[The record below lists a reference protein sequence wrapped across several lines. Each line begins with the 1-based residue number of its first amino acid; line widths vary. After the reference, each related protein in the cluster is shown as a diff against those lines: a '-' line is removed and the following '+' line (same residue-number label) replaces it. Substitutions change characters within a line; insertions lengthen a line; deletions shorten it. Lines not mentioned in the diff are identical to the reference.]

1 MSTKYTLVYKTRAP
15 KGLKYLNPEVTEV
28 KLNFSVSSNDINPL
42 YLQELSDEVRSGYLI
57 PLNDAW
63 NDLWAQWDRDLEK
76 KIPNFATKTK
86 GARQKLLAVYVG
98 PLEKEF
104 QKQTK
109 NISSMAQTIGER
121 YWQKLAKERADIR
134 NFKLKVGASV
144 VWKGLKVSAS
154 LATIVTSGGAA
165 ALSYVSALKNL
176 YGIYKEMKKVYASA
190 DDYMIK
196 VYKDIETIKTALFR
210 RKGIAP
216 EKIKELTK
224 AAAQINNKLLKSLKS
239 NRETFGIKIKQLH
252 RKAGEAAKQLDKV
265 LNSAE
270 EALAPDLRLR
280 TEHRKKIQALIK
292 DIENMVSEQKK
303 FESFDKTALAFQR
316 SIEARIAEEST
327 LIKAWKAG
335 KSGAKYT
342 AKEVGMFILSTTSDL
357 AALNA
362 ASSAG
367 LSVGGI
373 LSGWGDKIDTGLS
386 IIGALGIG

>member
-1 MSTKYTLVYKTRAP
+1 MAAKYTLTYKTTRP
-15 KGLKYLNPEVTEV
+15 KNLKYLNPEATEI
-28 KLNFSVSSNDINPL
+28 KLNFSVSSSDLNPL

-63 NDLWAQWDRDLEK
+63 NDLWTKWDRDLEK
-76 KIPNFATKTK
+76 KIPNFAAKTK
-86 GARQKLLAVYVG
+86 GAREKLLAVYVG

-109 NISSMAQTIGER
+109 NITTMAQTIGER
-121 YWQKLAKERADIR
+121 YWQKMAKERADIR

-144 VWKGLKVSAS
+144 VWKGLKVS
-154 LATIVTSGGAA
+154 LALTTIVTSGGAA
-165 ALSYVSALKNL
+165 AMSYVSALKSL
-176 YGIYKEMKKVYASA
+176 YGIYKEMKKVFASA
-190 DDYMIK
+190 DDYMVK

-216 EKIKELTK
+216 ENVKALSK
-224 AAAQINNKLLKSLKS
+224 AAKEINNKLLNSLKS
-239 NRETFGIKIKQLH
+239 NRETFSIKIKQLH
-252 RKAGEAAKQLDKV
+252 RKAGEAARELDKA
-265 LNSAE
+265 LETAE
-270 EALAPDLRLR
+270 EALAPDLRIR
-280 TEHRKKIQALIK
+280 TEHRKKIQSLIK
-292 DIENMVSEQKK
+292 DIENMVSEQQK
-303 FESFDKTALAFQR
+303 FERFDKAALAFQR
-316 SIEARIAEEST
+316 TIERRIAEETT

-335 KSGAKYT
+335 KSGAKFT
-342 AKEVGMFILSTTSDL
+342 AREVGMFILSTTSDL

-373 LSGWGDKIDTGLS
+373 LSGWGDKINTGLS